1 VSLCRTPGPGQAPV
15 VAFLEDTFASAPR
28 AHWEAFLE
36 PLDVCWAPVND
47 LRTALNEPQ
56 LAARQ
61 MVLRDEA
68 GKEFLGAPLKF
79 REEPP
84 APGLRSPDHGGH
96 SAELVRALGRS
107 EAEVAALLADGV
119 IGA

>member
-1 VSLCRTPGPGQAPV
+1 VK
-15 VAFLEDTFASAPR
+15 
-28 AHWEAFLE
+28 
-36 PLDVCWAPVND
+36 D

-56 LAARQ
+56 LAARE
-61 MVLRDEA
+61 MVLKDEA

-79 REEPP
+79 QDEPP
-84 APGLRSPDHGGH
+84 APGLKSPAHGGH